1 MKIVCFPHFYYL
13 SEASRLVEIA
23 KALRARGQELSFLS
37 HGGPYEHV
45 ARDEGFDVVPVE
57 PWMSPERAR
66 RYMKFNRGEGVRS
79 MRDSFFTLE
88 ELKQHVPNETD
99 AFESVRADAVLI
111 GWNLPSY
118 LSAKLA
124 GIPIIVQQPG
134 TFTAPFFDKK
144 MGVFVPSLVGWLRHF
159 PMDWFMNWLA
169 PRMTFWT
176 YPFNQLASELGLPT
190 YKSTLDLMAGD
201 LTLVMDAPEI
211 LGISSEELARYRPRH
226 PERFHRLPRYR
237 YGGPCF
243 AKLPGDVSEPVR
255 RHFDTTR
262 TKLYCAM
269 GVSGSPDV
277 LRSVVDIVADLD
289 LQAVVLT
296 TTILGDRVGQVSERV
311 LTVPHAPAHLVN
323 PLADIAITHG
333 GAGTIQTA
341 IHSGTPLVGIPAQ
354 MEQAGNISLV
364 VRQGAGLMLSGLDL
378 TQRKLA
384 AALEKLVGD
393 PTYRSRM
400 AELKRLQDP
409 VDGAAKA
416 AEEMIRFLRPTDAA
430 PHQTVEAT
438 SEGPVVPQPRAAQA
452 GTPS

>member
-23 KALRARGQELSFLS
+23 KALRTRGQDAVFLS

-45 ARDEGFDVVPVE
+45 ARDEGFDVIPVA
-57 PWMSPERAR
+57 PQMSPERAR
-66 RYMKFNRGEGVRS
+66 QFMRFNRGEGVRS
-79 MRDSFFTLE
+79 MQDSFFTYE
-88 ELKQHVPNETD
+88 ELAEYVPSEVD
-99 AFESVRADAVLI
+99 AFKNLRADAVLI

-124 GIPIIVQQPG
+124 GIPMIVQQPG

-159 PMDWFMNWLA
+159 PMDWFMNWLG
-169 PRMTFWT
+169 PRMKFWI

-190 YKSTLDLMAGD
+190 YKSTLDFVAGD

-211 LGISSEELARYRPRH
+211 LGISPKEFEDYRPRH
-226 PERFHRLPRYR
+226 PDRFHRPPRYR
-237 YGGPCF
+237 YGGPCY
-243 AKLPGDVSEPVR
+243 AKLPGEVPEAVR
-255 RHFDTTR
+255 RHFDTSR

-277 LRSVVDIVADLD
+277 LRSVVEIVNELD
-289 LQAVVLT
+289 LQAVVMT
-296 TTILGDRVGQVSERV
+296 TTILGDQVGKTSDRV

-323 PLADIAITHG
+323 PMADVAITHG
-333 GAGTIQTA
+333 GAGTVQTA

-364 VRQGAGLMLSGLDL
+364 VRQGAGLMLSSLDL
-378 TQRKLA
+378 TRPKLTSALDALVNDPNYRRQMQR
-384 AALEKLVGD
+384 
-393 PTYRSRM
+393 
-400 AELKRLQDP
+400 LKRMQDP
-409 VDGAAKA
+409 IDGAAEA
-416 AEEMIRFLRPTDAA
+416 AEEMIRFLGSAA
-430 PHQTVEAT
+430 SNSQ
-438 SEGPVVPQPRAAQA
+438 QPLETTAVSA
-452 GTPS
+452 